1 MISGQWLGGVL
12 HSQSSQSTNS
22 LQTTFFPKDPL
33 LPKVMKKHS
42 PLEKSLVEIFDLPLD
57 KTLILLASVIRDF
70 ELKAFDLENVVN

>member
-1 MISGQWLGGVL
+1 
-12 HSQSSQSTNS
+12 
-22 LQTTFFPKDPL
+22 
-33 LPKVMKKHS
+33 MKIHS